1 MPLFHILEENNFQKL
16 VPAGA
21 CLLMLTVT
29 GAFLELFPELY
40 RIIVR
45 FATSEWRI
53 LTKQIAYESSDSGN
67 PVLAV
72 FIAGE
77 FMDQVSEALNDFYIP
92 FLFGYFIG
100 SLCAMLSFACP
111 LQNLIYT
118 LAASHLCAAF
128 FRAFYLMYS
137 PFRPKFILQSSKYC
151 FKF

>member
-1 MPLFHILEENNFQKL
+1 METQLLSIIFHRTVEDYIAVPLFHILEENNFQKL

-53 LTKQIAYESSDSGN
+53 LTKQVAYESSDSGN

-77 FMDQVSEALNDFYIP
+77 FIVYGP
-92 FLFGYFIG
+92 
-100 SLCAMLSFACP
+100 
-111 LQNLIYT
+111 
-118 LAASHLCAAF
+118 HL
-128 FRAFYLMYS
+128 
-137 PFRPKFILQSSKYC
+137 
-151 FKF
+151 